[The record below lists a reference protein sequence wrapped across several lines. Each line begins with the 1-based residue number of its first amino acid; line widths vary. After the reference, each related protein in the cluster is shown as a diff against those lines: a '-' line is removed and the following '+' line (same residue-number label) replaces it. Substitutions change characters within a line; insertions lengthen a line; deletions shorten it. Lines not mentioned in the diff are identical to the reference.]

1 MESYKRIID
10 HTREEWD
17 GRMSPRSPRNER
29 RGQDTARSMTSVQS
43 PCLSPRHNLD
53 QENQRREGP
62 AWLSSV
68 LYYQNQS
75 RTGASTPISVNDAA
89 EVLPGLMTPR
99 STTSESRRIEEVSA
113 RLKALKDRV
122 EGLDDSSRRNSP
134 RPVRIQPFSVP
145 CKINDFTPADRRR
158 KHLRQPALTRAR
170 SKRD

>member
-1 MESYKRIID
+1 MESYQRILD

-17 GRMSPRSPRNER
+17 GRMSPRSPRTER

-53 QENQRREGP
+53 HENQRREGP

-68 LYYQNQS
+68 LYYQNQN

-122 EGLDDSSRRNSP
+122 EGLDDGSRRNSP
-134 RPVRIQPFSVP
+134 RPVHNPPFPLLSTA
-145 CKINDFTPADRRR
+145 NDLTPTDRCRKRPRR
-158 KHLRQPALTRAR
+158 PILTRAR